1 MGDDNNANPM
11 PDVVPSLDAPLEFTQ
26 RTYNELLARFLY
38 IESMCTELNTSKD
51 FLEGKL
57 AESEQRILALQV
69 TVLNQSEMI
78 KKLETNPPPS
88 AASTPSAKNE
98 PKIPDPPM
106 FSGERKALLPF
117 LAKCRLKFV
126 GQPSSF
132 PTETAKII
140 YVGSRLEGPP
150 FSWFSPLN
158 DRLQDPEEQDPE
170 ELLTFDALAKSLT
183 TLYGDPHLALT
194 AERKLR
200 ALRQTTSVAHYIAD
214 FEEYRQYL
222 TWNEDALRDQLYLG
236 LKDRI
241 KDSLA
246 PLERPSTLSELKELA
261 LRLDSRLDAR
271 WHEKRAH
278 ENVAANAQK
287 PWNNGNTSQSRPPPI
302 NRPAPANTSHS
313 APSKPTPNTNPAPR
327 VNFPSHTADGT
338 VPMEINSRGGY
349 RLTQAEKDRRRLNN
363 LCGYCGQSG
372 HSAFNCPVA
381 PPMNRPSNNAPR
393 HPQQRVVMNID
404 VSDPSTIVPSP
415 SPSSFSTGSQE
426 TPDSE
431 NSYARE

>member
-1 MGDDNNANPM
+1 MGDDNNANLNVPGLQQ
-11 PDVVPSLDAPLEFTQ
+11 DDPSLDMPLEFTQ
-26 RTYNELLARFLY
+26 RTYNELLSRFMY
-38 IESMCTELNTSKD
+38 IESMCKELNATKD
-51 FLEGKL
+51 FLQERL

-69 TVLNQSEMI
+69 TVLDQNEKI
-78 KKLETNPPPS
+78 KRLETNPMSTLAGSIPS
-88 AASTPSAKNE
+88 ARNE

-106 FSGERKALLPF
+106 FNGERKSLLPF

-158 DRLQDPEEQDPE
+158 DRLQDPEGENPP
-170 ELLTFDALAKSLT
+170 ELLSFETLSKNLT

-246 PLERPSTLSELKELA
+246 PLERPTTLSQLKELA

-271 WHEKRAH
+271 WHEKRAN
-278 ENVAANAQK
+278 ENATANAQK
-287 PWNNGNTSQSRPPPI
+287 PWNNGSTSQGRPPPV
-302 NRPAPANTSHS
+302 NRPLPVNVSQS
-313 APSKPTPNTNPAPR
+313 APSNLAPR
-327 VNFPSHTADGT
+327 VNFPTHTPDGT

-349 RLTQAEKDRRRLNN
+349 RLTQEERDRRRINN

-381 PPMNRPSNNAPR
+381 PPMKRPFHNAP
-393 HPQQRVVMNID
+393 HQQRQRAVMNID
-404 VSDPSTIVPSP
+404 VTDPSTIVPSR
-415 SPSSFSTGSQE
+415 SPASFSTGSQD

-431 NSYARE
+431 NSYPRE